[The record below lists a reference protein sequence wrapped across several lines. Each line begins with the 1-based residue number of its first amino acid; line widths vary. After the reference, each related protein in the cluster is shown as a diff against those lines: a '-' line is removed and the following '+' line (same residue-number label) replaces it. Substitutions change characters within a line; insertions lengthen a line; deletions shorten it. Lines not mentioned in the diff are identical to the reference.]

1 MDEIRA
7 GPDKP
12 DIAIDFTRHGVP
24 SEAVK
29 LVVKVINLPTVAAT
43 FGQEGDIR
51 YFLWTLLAKNVSRY
65 FLTILPHCRSWRDHA
80 KTNWD
85 GYLVQVSPPA
95 DLLVQS
101 VRSIVGKQDMTSAV
115 LLFDEQ
121 QYGEQWHIISS
132 GHIQIS
138 HSLA

>member
-51 YFLWTLLAKNVSRY
+51 YFL
-65 FLTILPHCRSWRDHA
+65 
-80 KTNWD
+80 
-85 GYLVQVSPPA
+85 
-95 DLLVQS
+95 
-101 VRSIVGKQDMTSAV
+101 
-115 LLFDEQ
+115 
-121 QYGEQWHIISS
+121 
-132 GHIQIS
+132 
-138 HSLA
+138 